1 MPRGGKRPGAGRK
14 PKPKVEPVLHMQS
27 ESEAEVERLVQG
39 VSRDPLE
46 FLLDVMQGKVR
57 PSPDQLKAAVAA
69 TQYVHTKKG
78 EGGKKDA
85 AKDAAVEVAKGRFRS
100 GAPPLR
106 AVK

>member
-14 PKPKVEPVLHMQS
+14 PKPKVEPAVQI
-27 ESEAEVERLVQG
+27 ETPAGDGAE

-46 FLLDVMQGKVR
+46 FLLDVMQGKAR
-57 PSPDQLKAAVAA
+57 PSPDQLKAAIAA

-85 AKDAAVEVAKGRFRS
+85 AKEAAVEAAAGRFRP